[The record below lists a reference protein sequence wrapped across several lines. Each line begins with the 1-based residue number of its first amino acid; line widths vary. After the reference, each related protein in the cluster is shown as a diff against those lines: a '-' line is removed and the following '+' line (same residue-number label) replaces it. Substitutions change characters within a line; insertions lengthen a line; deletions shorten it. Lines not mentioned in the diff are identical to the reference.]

1 MALFNL
7 NLNLSVLKKYKQ
19 LIKGIYMITVI
30 LLIFHLLINLSSKNK
45 TINFGLSGKLFNDN
59 ILNTLCI
66 LLLSYASYELVF
78 KELVSI
84 N

>member
-7 NLNLSVLKKYKQ
+7 NLNLSVLQKYKQ
-19 LIKGIYMITVI
+19 LIKGIYMVTVI

-45 TINFGLSGKLFNDN
+45 TVNYGLSGQLFNN
-59 ILNTLCI
+59 NMMNTLCM
-66 LLLSYASYELVF
+66 LLLSYAAYELVF